1 MTATSLQTATL
12 TATTS
17 CSDVI
22 QPSVSSTR
30 HSWAC
35 NCCHIS
41 FDNGTVQREHMKSSW
56 HVYNLKRRIAS
67 LPPIS
72 LAVFDGQVQPRCE
85 ASESTIKAAIVDNK
99 EEEDEVVS
107 PRQCL
112 FCHQRFDGD
121 ADDFEDMLEHMS
133 TAHGLFIADHDRI
146 SDLES
151 FLGYLTTEVRV
162 WHECLYCGTTRTS
175 TLAIQ
180 SHMRDSAHCKLNFDR
195 EPELLDFWEE
205 RSDEDGSSLGPVRP
219 GLECEEVKPKTS
231 RVSHQRRAKAAR
243 VRGARLL
250 LQTSAAPMLPPRGRQ
265 EQSCRQLSRRDEMGI
280 QNIGPQ
286 QRHALMMAVQRSQ
299 KVEESASRASEWS
312 YARKANKQKHDQ
324 AHGPLSWAKGGL
336 HQLLPR

>member
-1 MTATSLQTATL
+1 MNATALQIATL

-17 CSDVI
+17 SSDVL
-22 QPSVSSTR
+22 QPSISSTR
-30 HSWAC
+30 HSWTC

-41 FDNGTVQREHMKSSW
+41 FDNGPAQREHMKSPW

-67 LPPIS
+67 LSPIS
-72 LAVFDGQVQPRCE
+72 LTVFNGQVQPR
-85 ASESTIKAAIVDNK
+85 SEPSGNTTKTAIVQDEEK
-99 EEEDEVVS
+99 EEAVS
-107 PRQCL
+107 PQQCL
-112 FCHQRFDGD
+112 FCQQRFHADG
-121 ADDFEDMLEHMS
+121 FENVLEHMS
-133 TAHGLFIADHDRI
+133 TAHGLFIPDHDRI

-151 FLGYLTTEVRV
+151 ILGYLATEVRV
-162 WHECLYCGTTRTS
+162 WHECLYCGTTRAS

-180 SHMRDSAHCKLNFDR
+180 SHMRDSAHCKLNFNR

-205 RSDEDGSSLGPVRP
+205 RSDENGDPSAPIRP
-219 GLECEEVKPKTS
+219 AMGCEDVKPKTS

-243 VRGARLL
+243 AKEARLL
-250 LQTSAAPMLPPRGRQ
+250 FPASAEPMLPPRGRQ
-265 EQSCRQLSRRDEMGI
+265 EQSCRQLSCRDEMGI

-286 QRHALMMAVQRSQ
+286 QRQALMVAVKKSQ